1 MNILD
6 SILNWILN
14 WIIFRPDSM
23 KKWIF
28 KTYRPGLLQHQ
39 HYDLQQWMRYNYYD
53 NNCFCSFLLQVW
65 FYFNFM
71 SSFRKKRSDMK
82 ILLFWNFS
90 FCDTSQLFFLGP
102 MSLPD
107 SLSLFI
113 LKDIWNRLT
122 HWSNWDLIDVSL
134 SVDDAGS
141 KLVQIVVVVVVV
153 VVIDVE
159 VSVEEALVTVTQ
171 FGDRLVLII
180 HIEYNRWLG
189 IPLKTIMRVQSWG
202 NH

>member
-1 MNILD
+1 
-6 SILNWILN
+6 
-14 WIIFRPDSM
+14 
-23 KKWIF
+23 
-28 KTYRPGLLQHQ
+28 
-39 HYDLQQWMRYNYYD
+39 
-53 NNCFCSFLLQVW
+53 
-65 FYFNFM
+65 M

-180 HIEYNRWLG
+180 HIDYNRWLG
-189 IPLKTIMRVQSWG
+189 NSPEEQKWGYKDGGTKSYKTIGRLFWQQNRPQSDHWPALPAFLLNTSLPPRTKPG
-202 NH
+202 HLEGRETTFCRFILCKRGVLPL